1 MCSREKDVPAL
12 ASDAKGVADRR
23 PAALAPSAAPC
34 GPPLTTTNAMAM
46 DLMDTS
52 PETMKTALSAPLPDS
67 EDESSAAPQPRGR
80 SGKQKRRATA
90 ATSVVRSSPIEK
102 RAKQDF
108 APDADGFVPARRTA
122 RRMQSSTTLPTAV
135 ANSFDAL
142 ADAPD
147 QLTRVADVPVQTEDL
162 RSRRGPVH
170 YRGCEVWKRAI
181 DCQRGQTPAPRPKKP
196 ATRRPGVSFAAATS
210 GAPSA
215 VPAASAAP
223 APAASEAVPPP
234 AAPAPPPQL
243 LVADPGTASPGT
255 SAGPRPADRRREGC
269 RPMGA
274 QRSAPS
280 VAQPQVDS
288 PSEAA
293 TPPPSSD
300 GAAPAASTA
309 DLANLVAQLTAL
321 VTTWQIISARGV
333 RRAGRCPGKS
343 RRVSAGCRR
352 QPAVLCDEAGR
363 PPSQQPPQLVTQP
376 RARSDRPAGVAAPHP
391 INQIQAFWLG
401 RTANPHS
408 ARPSHAK
415 WGRWLPVRPIA
426 LSLHPGKPPAR
437 GIRKYG
443 IKGGRAP
450 SSWPRSRAA
459 TTTARLLVGEQVAS
473 LADAFS
479 PCVSA
484 TCRTAAGG
492 RSYILRNRKLQPPM
506 PPLATLRF
514 CVPTALPFWRLRRRD
529 SSIVWP
535 LGASLGPDCGKWSPT
550 PPLLAALGA
559 VFTRAVAPRQRWR
572 QLVAWD
578 HLAAA
583 EVDPRRHRPLPSAS
597 PPARDVIDRLTG
609 ARAAAVAE
617 SSPERRVSL
626 AEAQPAAE
634 SASASAPVSVSVAP
648 PQPQPLAVCLP
659 LPEPAPDDLYNL
671 TQLAEVSLAAAAGRL
686 FCWTDADDRPHTVG
700 HGLPPAPAD
709 RAAAAATGEP
719 CVPAQPTPPP
729 ETAAQPHQPPELVP
743 PPPPPPP
750 PQSPAHAQAQHAC
763 PDCGKRYST
772 ASNLA
777 RHRQTHRGP
786 ADAKARRCAHC
797 GKVYVSVPA
806 FSMHVRTHAQACRCP
821 YCGKCFSRPWLLQ
834 GHIRTHTGEKP
845 FKCTICEKAFADKS
859 NLRAHVQTHSSTKPH
874 VCCRCGKAFAL
885 KSYLYKHEE
894 SSCVRLHSRGPQC
907 AGVVGAA

>member
-1 MCSREKDVPAL
+1 M
-12 ASDAKGVADRR
+12 
-23 PAALAPSAAPC
+23 
-34 GPPLTTTNAMAM
+34 
-46 DLMDTS
+46 
-52 PETMKTALSAPLPDS
+52 
-67 EDESSAAPQPRGR
+67 PR
-80 SGKQKRRATA
+80 AFL
-90 ATSVVRSSPIEK
+90 V
-102 RAKQDF
+102 
-108 APDADGFVPARRTA
+108 TA
-122 RRMQSSTTLPTAV
+122 RRYSSG
-135 ANSFDAL
+135 
-142 ADAPD
+142 AP
-147 QLTRVADVPVQTEDL
+147 
-162 RSRRGPVH
+162 
-170 YRGCEVWKRAI
+170 
-181 DCQRGQTPAPRPKKP
+181 TPAP
-196 ATRRPGVSFAAATS
+196 ATDL
-210 GAPSA
+210 
-215 VPAASAAP
+215 
-223 APAASEAVPPP
+223 
-234 AAPAPPPQL
+234 PQHR
-243 LVADPGTASPGT
+243 V
-255 SAGPRPADRRREGC
+255 R
-269 RPMGA
+269 
-274 QRSAPS
+274 
-280 VAQPQVDS
+280 
-288 PSEAA
+288 
-293 TPPPSSD
+293 
-300 GAAPAASTA
+300 
-309 DLANLVAQLTAL
+309 
-321 VTTWQIISARGV
+321 QIISARGV
-333 RRAGRCPGKS
+333 RLAGRCPGKS
-343 RRVSAGCRR
+343 RRVSTGCRR
-352 QPAVLCDEAGR
+352 QPAAHCDEAGR

-376 RARSDRPAGVAAPHP
+376 RACRDRPAGVAAPHP
-391 INQIQAFWLG
+391 INQIQAFW
-401 RTANPHS
+401 T
-408 ARPSHAK
+408 
-415 WGRWLPVRPIA
+415 RPIA
-426 LSLHPGKPPAR
+426 LALHPGKPPAR

-443 IKGGRAP
+443 IKGGRAL

-479 PCVSA
+479 P
-484 TCRTAAGG
+484 
-492 RSYILRNRKLQPPM
+492 P
-506 PPLATLRF
+506 
-514 CVPTALPFWRLRRRD
+514 RRD

-535 LGASLGPDCGKWSPT
+535 LGASLGPDSGAWSPT
-550 PPLLAALGA
+550 SPLLAALGA
-559 VFTRAVAPRQRWR
+559 VFTRAVAPRQPVAATCCVGPPGSRSRGGRPAPTASAALYISTVTYPCSALSVLASLMRVNNPRPRARLFAAPPSGRRSVRHLPLAVPLGERGSRR
-572 QLVAWD
+572 QKPEARGQRAPGIALVAP
-578 HLAAA
+578 LQPARTPAAA
-583 EVDPRRHRPLPSAS
+583 HAS
-597 PPARDVIDRLTG
+597 PAPAFGCPPRK
-609 ARAAAVAE
+609 

-634 SASASAPVSVSVAP
+634 SASASAPVSVAP

-719 CVPAQPTPPP
+719 CVPAQPTPTP
-729 ETAAQPHQPPELVP
+729 ETAAQPHQPPEL
-743 PPPPPPP
+743 
-750 PQSPAHAQAQHAC
+750 AQHAC

-894 SSCVRLHSRGPQC
+894 SSCVRLHSRAPQC